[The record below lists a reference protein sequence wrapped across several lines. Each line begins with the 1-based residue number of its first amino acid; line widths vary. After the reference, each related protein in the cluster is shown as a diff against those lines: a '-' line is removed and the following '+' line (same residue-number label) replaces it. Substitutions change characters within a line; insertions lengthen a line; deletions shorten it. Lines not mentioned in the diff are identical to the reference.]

1 MPSSIDIAK
10 LWIEM
15 DPNHSTTSVIEHLIK
30 DTEADKGDETQNEAH
45 AVLSKL
51 FPSDGTRIG
60 FGTAGLRSKM
70 EPGPLGMNDLV
81 IIQATQ
87 GIARYV
93 EEHYHGLESKKPLAV
108 VGYDHREN
116 SDLNLS
122 SESFALLTK
131 LVFLEAGFDCLLLD
145 GFVPTPLV
153 AFSTKELSAAIGI
166 MITASHNPKEDAGYK
181 VYWNDGCQIRPPLDE
196 GIAES
201 IMKQENLQPWV
212 DYAAL
217 LKEANAKGSLKDPLK
232 TELMA
237 SSYFMALKS
246 SGLVMQNNSM
256 NLTESKIPRI
266 AYTAMHGVGHP
277 WAVKA
282 FETFGLRNFQSV
294 PQQEK
299 ADPTFPTVS
308 FPNPEEKGAL
318 DIAKEFAAQ
327 KDCDVVFANDPD
339 ADRLGV
345 AEKCRETGE
354 WTIFKGDQ
362 IGVMLG
368 HFLWEKIGKIS
379 AEVRIT
385 VMSIGLI
392 LVRKS
397 KANKSLHLFSRSLC
411 VHLQCHRKCFRL

>member
-1 MPSSIDIAK
+1 MPSSLDIAK
-10 LWIEM
+10 SWIKI
-15 DPNHSTTSVIEHLIK
+15 DPNHFTTSVVERLIEDAKAECSEKK
-30 DTEADKGDETQNEAH
+30 DEAQEE
-45 AVLSKL
+45 LSNL

-60 FGTAGLRSKM
+60 FGTAGLRSEMK
-70 EPGPLGMNDLV
+70 PGPLGMNDLV

-87 GIARYV
+87 GLARYV
-93 EEHYHGLESKKPLAV
+93 QENYQGRESEKPLAV
-108 VGYDHREN
+108 VGYDHRTN
-116 SDLNLS
+116 PNLNLS

-153 AFSTKELSAAIGI
+153 AFSTKELNASIGI

-181 VYWNDGCQIRPPLDE
+181 VYWKDGCQIRPPLDQ

-201 IMKQENLQPWV
+201 ILKKDNLQPWV
-212 DYAAL
+212 DYDALIKAA
-217 LKEANAKGSLKDPLK
+217 KNNGHALKDTLK

-237 SSYFMALKS
+237 NSYFMALKS
-246 SGLVMQNNSM
+246 SGLVIQKNSM
-256 NLTESKIPRI
+256 DLHDRKVPRI

-282 FETFGLRNFQSV
+282 FETFGLASFQSV
-294 PQQEK
+294 PEQEE
-299 ADPTFPTVS
+299 ADPTFPTVA

-318 DIAKEFAAQ
+318 NLAKEFAVQ
-327 KDCDVVFANDPD
+327 KECDIVFANDPD

-345 AEKCRETGE
+345 AEKCRETGA

-368 HFLWEKIGKIS
+368 HFLWEKIGKTS
-379 AEVRIT
+379 TKVR
-385 VMSIGLI
+385 
-392 LVRKS
+392 
-397 KANKSLHLFSRSLC
+397 LHCSRLNS
-411 VHLQCHRKCFRL
+411 